1 MKPEIDEAASE
12 QPKNPGDGE
21 AENPKSKIQNPKSA
35 DRILEERAQFL
46 AKKDEGDLMEG
57 EAISAMVFPLG
68 EERYGIEI
76 DLVQEIQPFQNQFW
90 SRVPSTPEFIVG
102 AVNIRGRIYSV
113 MDVGRFL
120 GLPNRPVPENAHVIL
135 VKGGIN
141 DEMELCILADD
152 VPQVTRVPLTEVRTN
167 ETAASTQE
175 KEYIRGITGDM
186 LIMLNL
192 EKLLSDPK
200 IIIHEEVL

>member
-1 MKPEIDEAASE
+1 MKPEMDEAASE
-12 QPKNPGDGE
+12 QSETLSDADE
-21 AENPKSKIQNPKSA
+21 ENLKSEIRNPKSA
-35 DRILEERAQFL
+35 DRILEERAQAL

-57 EAISAMVFPLG
+57 EVLSAMAFPLG
-68 EERYGIEI
+68 DEQYGIEI
-76 DLVQEIQPFQNQFW
+76 NLVQEIQPFQNQFW

-120 GLPNRPVPENAHVIL
+120 GLPNRPVSENAHVIL

-141 DEMELCILADD
+141 DKMELCILADD
-152 VPQVTRVPLTEVRTN
+152 VPQVTRIPLTEVRTN

-175 KEYIRGITGDM
+175 KEYIRGITSDM

-192 EKLLSDPK
+192 EKLLLDPK